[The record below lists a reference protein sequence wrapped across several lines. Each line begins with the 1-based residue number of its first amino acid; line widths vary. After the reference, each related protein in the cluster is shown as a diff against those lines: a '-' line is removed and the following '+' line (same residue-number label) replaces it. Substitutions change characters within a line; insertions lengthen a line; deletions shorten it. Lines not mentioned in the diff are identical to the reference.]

1 MSTAHDAGVI
11 AFYDAHPINEHEI
24 LCKVEGTGADL
35 SALTESDLKAFDQ
48 DHYGG
53 FEATDAL
60 AEAGDIRGEHWVL
73 DVCSGLGGPARWLAY
88 RFGCKVTGL
97 DLTTSRIEGAR
108 RLTDRV
114 GLSSLV
120 DFVEGDATRM
130 PLSSGRFDRV
140 IGQEAWV
147 HIEDKATLFSECHR
161 VLKHGGLLAF
171 TDIIACAPLTSS
183 ETEQLA
189 RDMRFPPIVSAAHY
203 LERLAPAGFNILRQ
217 DDLSLAWRQI
227 LVDRLQM
234 YRSLRE
240 TTVERFGEAHFE
252 KWDRMYS
259 AFVSLF
265 VSGKLGGTRVVARA
279 TRSGFGDSPCHGGSP
294 RHRGTGPVTGDRPC

>member
-1 MSTAHDAGVI
+1 VTTGHHAGVI

-24 LCKVEGTGADL
+24 LRKVEGTGADL
-35 SALTESDLKAFDQ
+35 AALTENDLKAFDQ

-53 FEATDAL
+53 FEATDLL

-88 RFGCKVTGL
+88 RLGCKVTGL
-97 DLTTSRIEGAR
+97 DLTTSRIDAAR

-114 GLSSLV
+114 GLSPLV

-130 PLSSGRFDRV
+130 PISKGKFDRV

-147 HIEDKATLFSECHR
+147 HIEDKAALFGECHR
-161 VLKHGGLLAF
+161 VLRNGGVLAF
-171 TDIIACAPLTSS
+171 TDIISCAPLSSS

-189 RDMRFPPIVSAAHY
+189 RDMRFPPIVTAQHY
-203 LERLAPAGFNILRQ
+203 IERLAPAGFKVQRQ
-217 DDLSLAWRQI
+217 DDLSLEWRQI

-265 VSGKLGGTRVVARA
+265 VAGKLGGTRIVARA
-279 TRSGFGDSPCHGGSP
+279 T
-294 RHRGTGPVTGDRPC
+294 

>member
-1 MSTAHDAGVI
+1 MSTVDHSGVI

-24 LCKVEGTGADL
+24 LRKVEASGADL
-35 SALTESDLKAFDQ
+35 AALTENDLKPFDQ

-53 FEATDAL
+53 FEATDTL
-60 AEAGDIRGEHWVL
+60 AVAAGIEGTHWVL

-88 RFGCKVTGL
+88 RLGCKVTGL
-97 DLTTSRIEGAR
+97 DLTTSRVEAAR

-114 GLSSLV
+114 GLSPLV

-130 PLSSGRFDRV
+130 PISSAKFDRV

-147 HIEDKATLFSECHR
+147 HIEDKAALFRECRR
-161 VLKHGGLLAF
+161 VLKHDGVLAF
-171 TDIIACAPLTSS
+171 TDIVSCAPLTAE

-189 RDMRFPPIVSAAHY
+189 SDMRFPPIVTAQHY
-203 LERLAPAGFNILRQ
+203 LERLAPAGFSIQQQ
-217 DDLSLAWRQI
+217 DDLSVGWRQI

-234 YRSLRE
+234 YRSLRD

-252 KWDRMYS
+252 RWDRMYS
-259 AFVSLF
+259 AFVGLY
-265 VSGKLGGTRVVARA
+265 VAGKLGGTRIVARA
-279 TRSGFGDSPCHGGSP
+279 A
-294 RHRGTGPVTGDRPC
+294 